1 MFPTLLRNTWRGQG
15 RCFDLTEKVLIH
27 IRVEIESIEFLLAE
41 YESVLQE
48 FSSQLPSKSSDLAVA
63 AILHSFYGGLENAF
77 QRIAKK
83 VDEQMPSGEHWHIA
97 LLEQMTAATEKR
109 PRLLSDETSALLR
122 EYLQFRHFFRHN
134 YMFVLE
140 HERLD
145 KLVRPLLNVWART
158 KSDLEEFVKAL
169 EPVQQ

>member
-1 MFPTLLRNTWRGQG
+1 MI
-15 RCFDLTEKVLIH
+15 EKELVH

-41 YESVLQE
+41 YEIVLQE
-48 FSSQLPSKSSDLAVA
+48 FLSSPSSKTSELAVA
-63 AILHSFYGGLENAF
+63 AILHSFYGGLENTF

-83 VDEQMPSGEHWHIA
+83 VDDQMPSGEHWHIA
-97 LLEQMTAATEKR
+97 LLKQMTAATEKR
-109 PRLLSDETSALLR
+109 PHLLSAETSVLLR

-145 KLVRPLLNVWART
+145 KLVRPLLEVWAKT

-169 EPVQQ
+169 EPIQE